1 MKPETQQAE
10 APPALLAPIIRI
22 VLRVLAGYLIGK
34 GGNQEVAGVL
44 VDEQTVGVVVLIISE
59 SWFAISKWRGWMM
72 WRSWWK

>member
-1 MKPETQQAE
+1 MTPQD
-10 APPALLAPIIRI
+10 PPALLTPIIRI

-44 VDEQTVGVVVLIISE
+44 VDEQTVGIVVLIVSE